1 MKGNGQK
8 SVYGGISRIF
18 LPTIRDGPSMVLIC
32 VHKQEG
38 EQSYLHC
45 RWNKKCWRKI
55 ALKTELLHI
64 AQVSDGTMQIIE
76 RYDDEYDGLITTV
89 TTVLDLDSWVK
100 NVATRTTFASSPGSS
115 FASTLYGKHRVVFE
129 LKENQVVVTFVD
141 ASFSTAVDLQTLP
154 GRQFSVT
161 MKNNIACF
169 VASDVIVL
177 VDLQKCAKECRKKIT
192 SGATSHSSSVAA
204 TVASPRP
211 SNGKRLSGAT
221 VYGQYLYIQE
231 AETSGRFDFFRCT
244 YHKTDFIALL
254 NLHSG
259 GTAAWVK
266 ESLTMSRYS
275 TAHVTANENPI
286 LLHTTTTEF
295 SSYM

>member
-1 MKGNGQK
+1 M
-8 SVYGGISRIF
+8 R
-18 LPTIRDGPSMVLIC
+18 
-32 VHKQEG
+32 
-38 EQSYLHC
+38 
-45 RWNKKCWRKI
+45 
-55 ALKTELLHI
+55 
-64 AQVSDGTMQIIE
+64 
-76 RYDDEYDGLITTV
+76 
-89 TTVLDLDSWVK
+89 
-100 NVATRTTFASSPGSS
+100 
-115 FASTLYGKHRVVFE
+115 
-129 LKENQVVVTFVD
+129 ENQVVVTFVD
-141 ASFSTAVDLQTLP
+141 TSFSTAVDLQTLP

-161 MKNNIACF
+161 IKNNIACF

-192 SGATSHSSSVAA
+192 SGATSHSSGIAT

-231 AETSGRFDFFRCT
+231 AETSGRFDLFRCT
-244 YHKTDFIALL
+244 YHKTDFNALL
-254 NLHSG
+254 KLHSG
-259 GTAAWVK
+259 GTAAWAK
-266 ESLTMSRYS
+266 IESLTVRKYS